1 MGKSSEDYLE
11 AIYLLSG
18 TTASVRSVDIAREL
32 GFSKPSVSIALKKLR
47 AEGLIMMNGS
57 GHIALTERGDQL
69 ARRVWDRHKTIY
81 SWLRA
86 MGVSEECAES
96 DACGIEHII
105 SEETFTAMQR
115 ALVAREDLR

>member
-1 MGKSSEDYLE
+1 ME